1 MEAIFRSKGVFVMAW
16 MAWMILI
23 LVAFLVG
30 IGVGMIAQLPVF
42 HPGERERL
50 ENGTR
55 RDKESF

>member
-1 MEAIFRSKGVFVMAW
+1 MEAIFRSKGVFV